1 MHDLKFIRN
10 NSEIF
15 EKQMFRRGV
24 HINTSFIVEIDKS
37 IRNKQSKMQVIQEKR
52 NNSSKEI
59 GKLVSHG
66 KDVSVLKNNIA
77 NFKSELTQLDQEI
90 KELTSELNNIL
101 KVLPNTLDDDVPD
114 GDNDTENKLIK
125 EWGTKPTFSFCP
137 LDHVEIGEKLNKLD
151 FKTGVKISGSR
162 FVLLRG
168 EIALLERALSSF
180 MIDTHVHNFNFEEV
194 SPPYI
199 VRDNALFGTGQLPKF
214 SDDLFRTT
222 DNRWLIPTA
231 EVPLTNIV
239 RDEILDKNNL
249 PLRFVANTP
258 CFRSEAGAAG
268 TDTRGMIR
276 QHQFSKVEMVFIT
289 NPIDSD
295 KELDNLVSCAETI
308 LQELK
313 LPYRVMK
320 LCSGDVG
327 FSAKKTFDLE
337 VWLPG
342 QNSGEGMYR
351 EISSCS
357 NCGDFQARRMNA
369 KFKDKDANKIEFL
382 HTLNGSGLAIGRTI
396 IAILENYQ
404 QSDGSVIIPDVLIP
418 YMKGIKKIE
427 SSNETNE
434 KKIK

>member
-1 MHDLKFIRN
+1 MHDIKFIRN
-10 NSEIF
+10 NSEQF
-15 EKQMFRRGV
+15 RKQMIRRGLQTD
-24 HINTSFIVEIDKS
+24 TSSILEIDKS
-37 IRNKQSKMQVIQEKR
+37 IRNKQSEIQVTQEKR
-52 NNSSKEI
+52 NNISKEV
-59 GKLVSHG
+59 GKLIADGKNVS
-66 KDVSVLKNNIA
+66 DLKKNIS
-77 NFKSELTQLDQEI
+77 NYKSEISKLDQEI
-90 KELTSELNNIL
+90 KELSSKLNDIL
-101 KVLPNTLDDDVPD
+101 KVLPNSLDDDVPD
-114 GDNDTENKLIK
+114 GNNENENILIR
-125 EWGTKPTFSFCP
+125 EWGTKPKFPFKP
-137 LDHVEIGEKLNKLD
+137 LDHVEIGEKLNQLD
-151 FKTGVKISGSR
+151 FKTAVKISGSR

-168 EIALLERALSSF
+168 KIALLERALSSF
-180 MIDTHVHNFNFEEV
+180 MIDTHLNNFGFEEV

-199 VRDNALFGTGQLPKF
+199 VRGDALFGTGQLPKF
-214 SDDLFRTT
+214 TDDLFCTT
-222 DNRWLIPTA
+222 DKRWLIPTA

-239 RDEILDKNNL
+239 RDAILDNNSL

-289 NPIDSD
+289 NPNDSD
-295 KELDNLVSCAETI
+295 KELNNLVSCAETI
-308 LQELK
+308 LKKLE
-313 LPYRVMK
+313 LPYRLMK
-320 LCSGDVG
+320 LCTGDVG

-342 QNSGEGMYR
+342 QDSGKGMYR

-369 KFKDKDANKIEFL
+369 KFKDKETNKIDFL

-404 QSDGSVIIPDVLIP
+404 QSDGSVVIPDVLVP

-427 SSNETNE
+427 ALN
-434 KKIK
+434 KIYD

>member
-1 MHDLKFIRN
+1 MHDIKFIRN
-10 NSEIF
+10 NPEEF
-15 EKQMFRRGV
+15 EKLMRRRGLD
-24 HINTSFIVEIDKS
+24 IKSSFILEIDTS
-37 IRNKQSKMQVIQEKR
+37 IRGYQTEIQTIQQKR
-52 NNSSKEI
+52 NTASKEI
-59 GKLVSHG
+59 GKLLSIG
-66 KDVSVLKNNIA
+66 SDVSSLKLNLESY
-77 NFKSELTQLDQEI
+77 KSDLSQLDDKI
-90 KELTSELNNIL
+90 KKLSKDLNDILKEL
-101 KVLPNTLDDDVPD
+101 PNYLDEDVPD
-114 GDNDTENKLIK
+114 GETEFQNEFVKD
-125 EWGTKPTFSFCP
+125 WGSKPEFSFKP
-137 LDHVEIGEKLNKLD
+137 RDHVEIGEILNELD

-168 EIALLERALSSF
+168 QLALLERALSSF
-180 MIDTHVHNFNFEEV
+180 MLDTHLSEFDFEEV

-199 VRDNALFGTGQLPKF
+199 VREDALFGTGQLPKF
-214 SDDLFRTT
+214 SEDLFNTT

-239 RDEILDKNNL
+239 RDEILDKNSL

-289 NPIDSD
+289 NPINSD
-295 KELDNLVSCAETI
+295 EELNNLVSCAETI
-308 LQELK
+308 LKKLE
-313 LPYRVMK
+313 LPYRIMK

-342 QNSGEGMYR
+342 QNSGKGMYR

-369 KFKDKDANKIEFL
+369 KFKDKETNKIDFL
-382 HTLNGSGLAIGRTI
+382 HTLNGSGLAVGRLM
-396 IAILENYQ
+396 IAILENNQ
-404 QSDGSVIIPDVLIP
+404 N
-418 YMKGIKKIE
+418 K
-427 SSNETNE
+427 
-434 KKIK
+434 

>member
-1 MHDLKFIRN
+1 MHDIKFIRN
-10 NSEIF
+10 NPEKF
-15 EKQMFRRGV
+15 EKQMYRRGLN
-24 HINTSFIVEIDKS
+24 IDSSSILGIDKV
-37 IRNKQSKMQVIQEKR
+37 IRKKQSEIQVIQEQR

-59 GKLVSHG
+59 GKLISEG
-66 KDVSVLKNNIA
+66 KDVSELKKNIS
-77 NFKSELTQLDQEI
+77 NLKSELTKIDQEI
-90 KELTSELNNIL
+90 KNCSSELNDIL
-101 KVLPNTLDDDVPD
+101 KVLPNSLDDDVPD
-114 GDNDTENKLIK
+114 GENENENKLIK
-125 EWGTKPTFSFCP
+125 EWGTKPKFSFEP
-137 LDHVEIGEKLNKLD
+137 LDHVEIGEKLNQLD

-162 FVLLRG
+162 FVLLRAK
-168 EIALLERALSSF
+168 IALLERALSSF
-180 MIDTHVHNFNFEEV
+180 MIDTHVNNFGFEEI

-199 VRDNALFGTGQLPKF
+199 VRDEALFGTGQLPKF
-214 SDDLFRTT
+214 SDDLFCTT
-222 DNRWLIPTA
+222 DKRWLIPTA
-231 EVPLTNIV
+231 EVPLTNVV
-239 RDEILDKNNL
+239 RDEILDKSSL

-289 NPIDSD
+289 NPINSD
-295 KELDNLVSCAETI
+295 EELKNLVSCAETI
-308 LQELK
+308 LKKLE
-313 LPYRVMK
+313 LPYRIMK

-342 QNSGEGMYR
+342 QNSGKGMYR

-369 KFKDKDANKIEFL
+369 KFKDKETNKIDFL

-404 QSDGSVIIPDVLIP
+404 QSDGSVVIPDVLVP

-427 SSNETNE
+427 ALN
-434 KKIK
+434 

>member
-1 MHDLKFIRN
+1 MHDIKFIRN
-10 NSEIF
+10 HPKKF
-15 EKQMFRRGV
+15 EKLMKRRGLN
-24 HINTSFIVEIDKS
+24 IKSSFILKIDTS
-37 IRNKQSKMQVIQEKR
+37 IRGYQTEIQTIQQKR
-52 NNSSKEI
+52 NTASKEI
-59 GKLVSHG
+59 GKLLSIG
-66 KDVSVLKNNIA
+66 SDVSSLKLNLENY
-77 NFKSELTQLDQEI
+77 KSDLGQIDDKIKKLSKDLNDI
-90 KELTSELNNIL
+90 LKEL
-101 KVLPNTLDDDVPD
+101 PNYLDEDVPD
-114 GDNDTENKLIK
+114 GETEFENEFVK
-125 EWGTKPTFSFCP
+125 EWGDKRVFSFKP
-137 LDHVEIGEKLNKLD
+137 KDHVEIGEKLNELD

-168 EIALLERALSSF
+168 KLALLERALSSF
-180 MIDTHVHNFNFEEV
+180 MLDTHLNELDFEEV

-199 VRDNALFGTGQLPKF
+199 VREDALFGTGQLPKF
-214 SDDLFRTT
+214 SEDLFNTT

-239 RDEILDKNNL
+239 SNEIVDKKIL

-268 TDTRGMIR
+268 ADTRGMIR

-289 NPIDSD
+289 NPLESNE
-295 KELDNLVSCAETI
+295 ELNRLVLSAETI
-308 LQELK
+308 LQKLN

-327 FSAKKTFDLE
+327 FSAKKTYDLE

-342 QNSGEGMYR
+342 QNKGEGAFR

-369 KFKDKDANKIEFL
+369 KFKDKETNKIDFL
-382 HTLNGSGLAIGRTI
+382 HTLNGSGLAIGRTM

-404 QSDGSVIIPDVLIP
+404 QIDGSVIIPEVLVP
-418 YMKGIKKIE
+418 YMKGTQKIDIP
-427 SSNETNE
+427 N
-434 KKIK
+434 

>member
-1 MHDLKFIRN
+1 MHDIKFIRKN
-10 NSEIF
+10 PEKF
-15 EKQMFRRGV
+15 QKQMHRRGLNV
-24 HINTSFIVEIDKS
+24 DISSILEIDEA
-37 IRNKQSKMQVIQEKR
+37 IRKKQAEIQVIQEQR

-59 GKLVSHG
+59 GKLVSEG
-66 KDVSVLKNNIA
+66 KDISELKKNIS
-77 NFKSELTQLDQEI
+77 NFKSELTTMEQEI
-90 KELTSELNNIL
+90 KKNTSELNNIL
-101 KVLPNTLDDDVPD
+101 KVLPNSLDDDVPD
-114 GDNDTENKLIK
+114 GENENENKLIR
-125 EWGTKPTFSFCP
+125 EWGTKPKFCFEP
-137 LDHVEIGEKLNKLD
+137 LDHVEIGEKLKQLD

-168 EIALLERALSSF
+168 KVALLERALSAF
-180 MIDTHVHNFNFEEV
+180 MIDNHLENFGFEEI

-199 VRDNALFGTGQLPKF
+199 VRDDALFGTGQLPKF
-214 SDDLFRTT
+214 AEDLFCTT
-222 DNRWLIPTA
+222 DKRWLIPTA

-239 RDEILDKNNL
+239 RDEILDKNSL

-289 NPIDSD
+289 NPINSD
-295 KELDNLVSCAETI
+295 EELKNLVSCAETI
-308 LQELK
+308 LKKLE
-313 LPYRVMK
+313 LPYRIMK

-342 QNSGEGMYR
+342 QNSGKGMYR

-369 KFKDKDANKIEFL
+369 KFKDKETNKIEFL

-404 QSDGSVIIPDVLIP
+404 QSDGSVVVPDVLVP

-427 SSNETNE
+427 VLN
-434 KKIK
+434 